1 MRLVQYSYS
10 STQAQYSSYSH
21 YSFFSSSKPKLFFR
35 KPRWPRMD
43 STPHH
48 RKTNHNH
55 NHNHNSKKKDK
66 IVVIMGAT
74 GTGKSK
80 LSIDLATRFRAEIIN
95 SDKMQVYN
103 GLDITTNKIPLHQR
117 CGITHHLL
125 GEVDPVLQADF
136 SPLDFRNLAG
146 SVISDIVSRRKLPLI
161 VGGSNSFV
169 HALLVDRFDP
179 DSNVFEPSSR
189 SFPSSTLRYN
199 CCFLWVDVS
208 MRVLSEYLSLRVEDM
223 FDSGMLDELTEFF
236 SEFPGRSGLK
246 KAIGIPEFE
255 NYFKKYPP
263 RPRPPH
269 GRGGDGGGGDPV
281 RTEEAYMEAVRE
293 IKDNTCQLAK
303 KQIGKI
309 VRLKRAGWDLRR
321 LDATEAFREVMSNS
335 NVSGSEIWERQVLE
349 PSVKIVKRFLE
360 E

>member
-1 MRLVQYSYS
+1 MRIEMRLVQYSYSS

-21 YSFFSSSKPKLFFR
+21 FSFFSSSKPKLFF
-35 KPRWPRMD
+35 KIPRWPRMD

-55 NHNHNSKKKDK
+55 NHNNNNKKKDK

-80 LSIDLATRFRAEIIN
+80 LSIDLATRFHAEIIN

-125 GEVDPVLQADF
+125 GEVDPVLHDDF
-136 SPLDFRNLAG
+136 SPLDFRNMAG

-179 DSNVFEPSSR
+179 VGDSNVFDPSSR

-236 SEFPGRSGLK
+236 SEFPSRSGLK

-263 RPRPPH
+263 H
-269 GRGGDGGGGDPV
+269 DGGDPV
-281 RTEEAYMEAVRE
+281 RTEEAYMDAVRE

-303 KQIGKI
+303 RQIGKI
-309 VRLKRAGWDLRR
+309 VRLKGAGWDLRR

>member
-1 MRLVQYSYS
+1 
-10 STQAQYSSYSH
+10 
-21 YSFFSSSKPKLFFR
+21 
-35 KPRWPRMD
+35 
-43 STPHH
+43 
-48 RKTNHNH
+48 
-55 NHNHNSKKKDK
+55 
-66 IVVIMGAT
+66 MGAT

-80 LSIDLATRFRAEIIN
+80 LSIDLATRFHAEIIN

-125 GEVDPVLQADF
+125 GEVDPVLHHDF

-179 DSNVFEPSSR
+179 DSNVFDPSSR
-189 SFPSSTLRYN
+189 FFPSSTLRYN

-208 MRVLSEYLSLRVEDM
+208 MKVLSEYLSLRVEDM
-223 FDSGMLDELTEFF
+223 FDSGMLEELTEFF
-236 SEFPGRSGLK
+236 SEFPSRSGLK

-263 RPRPPH
+263 H
-269 GRGGDGGGGDPV
+269 DGH
-281 RTEEAYMEAVRE
+281 EEAYMDAVRE
-293 IKDNTCQLAK
+293 IKDNTCQLAE

-335 NVSGSEIWERQVLE
+335 NVSGTEIWERQVLE